1 MFREEICRFVFKR
14 QGKTKYCV
22 IDNVYKT
29 WIIPYNKMKNAVE
42 MFSEYS
48 FNGRAM
54 KHIFTYTKW
63 SRLIRKKAGCKIEE
77 LTISDELK
85 SIIEKYVEE
94 KYKWRIHIL
103 VILNS
108 IQITKI

>member
-1 MFREEICRFVFKR
+1 MNMFREEICRFVFKR

-22 IDNVYKT
+22 IDNGYKT

-48 FNGRAM
+48 FNGRVM
-54 KHIFTYTKW
+54 KHIFPYTKW

-77 LTISDELK
+77 LTIGD
-85 SIIEKYVEE
+85 Y
-94 KYKWRIHIL
+94 R
-103 VILNS
+103 
-108 IQITKI
+108 KIC

>member
-22 IDNVYKT
+22 IDNGYKT

-48 FNGRAM
+48 FNGQGNE
-54 KHIFTYTKW
+54 TYFSLHQMEQTN
-63 SRLIRKKAGCKIEE
+63 KKKGR
-77 LTISDELK
+77 
-85 SIIEKYVEE
+85 V
-94 KYKWRIHIL
+94 
-103 VILNS
+103 
-108 IQITKI
+108 